1 VADGDLDKR
10 LTLFAIVGI
19 KDPVRDEVPSAVLD
33 CQAAG
38 IVVRM
43 LTGDNILTAQ
53 VRHACGFGIGL
64 VSFFSFFLFFFK
76 VSFEFNFNLGSFF
89 SSFSE

>member
-1 VADGDLDKR
+1 MSSAHCEDGINYETVEDGDLDKR

-19 KDPVRDEVPSAVLD
+19 KDPVREEVPSAVLD
-33 CQAAG
+33 CQSAG

-53 VRHACGFGIGL
+53 VRFGMERIDRAIL
-64 VSFFSFFLFFFK
+64 VYCYWIY
-76 VSFEFNFNLGSFF
+76 
-89 SSFSE
+89 